1 MEGEEKENNMIQ
13 WSEKKKKN
21 RTRLRKLKYRGGGED
36 NVQGLSRN

>member
-1 MEGEEKENNMIQ
+1 MVGEEE
-13 WSEKKKKN
+13 KN